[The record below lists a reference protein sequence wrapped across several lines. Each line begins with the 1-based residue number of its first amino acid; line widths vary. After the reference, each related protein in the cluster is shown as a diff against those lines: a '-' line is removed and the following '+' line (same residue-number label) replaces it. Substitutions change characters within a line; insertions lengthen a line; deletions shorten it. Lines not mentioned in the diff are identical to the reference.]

1 MFTSLLQSFGLDISD
16 LSAKLVCIKN
26 NIRNERE
33 ISSWAS
39 CDFPQGAI
47 VEGEI
52 VQQEQV
58 RSALHEILNKVS
70 TTLTTPYVVA
80 SLPESKTFIKVIEL
94 ENEQADIAN
103 GVENEL
109 PNHIPLPLDELII
122 DWQVVKEFKDHKL
135 VLVGAVPKVIVYSYT
150 ALFNELSLKPIAF
163 EIEAE
168 AILRAITPLTRDNQ
182 LKTSNKFVQKLFRF
196 YRHTRESV
204 PATAPVPAAQL
215 IVDLGATHTSLIMVD
230 WNAIQFTSSVALSGV
245 EATQRIADRL
255 KLTSEEA
262 ERAKH
267 ICGLDAKKGKGVVA
281 GVLEGMLTNCAV
293 EIERALHFYET
304 HFPRGNKVQKIL
316 LTGGGAKLT
325 GAETFL
331 GTQLSLP
338 VALGN
343 PLVNINAASKSSS
356 FPKHEALSYA
366 TAIGLGLRNNAE
378 KF

>member
-39 CDFPQGAI
+39 CDFPQGAV

-52 VQQEQV
+52 VKPEQV
-58 RSALHEILNKVS
+58 RLALIEMLKEIS
-70 TTLTTPYVVA
+70 PALTSPYVVA

-94 ENEQADIAN
+94 GSEQTDIAN
-103 GVENEL
+103 GVYAEL
-109 PNHIPLPLDELII
+109 PNHIPLPLEELII
-122 DWQVVKEFKDHKL
+122 DWQVVKEFNDRKL

-150 ALFNELSLKPIAF
+150 ALLNELSLKPIAY

-168 AILRAITPLTRDNQ
+168 AILRAITPLFQNIPISHAN
-182 LKTSNKFVQKLFRF
+182 LKNKLLHFFHRTKA
-196 YRHTRESV
+196 SM
-204 PATAPVPAAQL
+204 PAAASAPAAQL
-215 IVDLGATHTSLIMVD
+215 VVDLGATHTSLILAD
-230 WNAIQFTSSVALSGV
+230 WDAIQFTSSIALSGV
-245 EATQRIADRL
+245 EATNRIAERL
-255 KLTSEEA
+255 KLTYDEA

-281 GVLEGMLTNCAV
+281 SVLEGMLTNCAV

-331 GTQLSLP
+331 GAQLPLP
-338 VALGN
+338 VALGD
-343 PLVNINAASKSSS
+343 PLVNINAALKISG
-356 FPKHEALSYA
+356 FPRHEALSYA
-366 TAIGLGLRNNAE
+366 TAIGLSLRNNAE

>member
-52 VQQEQV
+52 VKQEQV
-58 RSALHEILNKVS
+58 RMALIEMLKKIS
-70 TTLTTPYVVA
+70 PAPTTPYVVA

-94 ENEQADIAN
+94 GNEQTDIAN
-103 GVENEL
+103 GVYTEL
-109 PNHIPLPLDELII
+109 PNHIPLPLEELII
-122 DWQVVKEFKDHKL
+122 DWQVVKEFDDRKL

-150 ALFNELSLKPIAF
+150 ALLNELSLKPIAF

-168 AILRAITPLTRDNQ
+168 AILRAVTPLTRNNITLENN
-182 LKTSNKFVQKLFRF
+182 LKKKLFHFFHR
-196 YRHTRESV
+196 TNKST
-204 PATAPVPAAQL
+204 PAASPVPMAQL
-215 IVDLGATHTSLIMVD
+215 VVDLGATHTSLILAD
-230 WNAIQFTSSVALSGV
+230 WNAIQFTSSIALSGV
-245 EATQRIADRL
+245 EATNRIAERL
-255 KLTSEEA
+255 KLTYDEA

-267 ICGLDAKKGKGVVA
+267 ICGLDVKKGKGVVA
-281 GVLEGMLTNCAV
+281 SVLEGMLTNCAV

-304 HFPRGNKVQKIL
+304 HFPRGNPVQKIL

-331 GTQLSLP
+331 GTQLPLP
-338 VALGN
+338 VTLGN
-343 PLVNINAASKSSS
+343 PLMNINAA
-356 FPKHEALSYA
+356 PKLSGLPRHEALSYT
-366 TAIGLGLRNNAE
+366 TAIGLALRNNAE